1 MAEDAVVSAVRRYLS
16 VLPTVGIH
24 ASRAVLF
31 GSFARG
37 EADQYSD
44 IDLVVIA
51 PEFDTRSDFDTT
63 RNLWETT
70 FLADNRI
77 EPIPCGER
85 EWESG
90 DGRPIIE
97 IARRE
102 GVVIEADAKGGAE
115 EASRLVAMDRIEEF
129 GHRVGAEF
137 GAEQVILFGSYAR
150 GDATPDS
157 DIGILVIG
165 SFEGRGV
172 DKSVEIR
179 MKLRPGFPMDLL
191 VQTPEMVRERIEM
204 GDAFMREIL
213 EQGKV
218 LYEADHRNR
227 LP

>member
-1 MAEDAVVSAVRRYLS
+1 MDEILVEKIRRYLAALS
-16 VLPTVGIH
+16 SAGIH

-31 GSFARG
+31 GSFVKG

-51 PEFDTRSDFDTT
+51 PEFDVGRDSDVIK
-63 RNLWETT
+63 RLWETT
-70 FLADNRI
+70 ILADVRI

-90 DGRPIIE
+90 DGRPILE

-102 GVVIEADAKGGAE
+102 GVVIEADVKTRREPAHKIE
-115 EASRLVAMDRIEEF
+115 MRQIEEF
-129 GHRVGAEF
+129 GRRVGEEF
-137 GAEQVILFGSYAR
+137 GAERVILFGSYAR
-150 GDATPDS
+150 GNANPDS
-157 DIGILVIG
+157 DVDILVIG
-165 SFEGRGV
+165 PFEGRSV

-191 VQTPEMVRERIEM
+191 VRTPEKVRERIEM

-213 EQGKV
+213 DHGTV
-218 LYEADHRNR
+218 LYEADNR
-227 LP
+227 